1 MDVWLII
8 FREVFFVLRKKENI
22 LLFYDIFIDFKNF
35 VEIVILWSVE
45 DLLLLESRLMFFFS
59 LGNGK

>member
-45 DLLLLESRLMFFFS
+45 DLLLLESYLMFFFS

>member
-45 DLLLLESRLMFFFS
+45 DLLLLESYLMSFFS